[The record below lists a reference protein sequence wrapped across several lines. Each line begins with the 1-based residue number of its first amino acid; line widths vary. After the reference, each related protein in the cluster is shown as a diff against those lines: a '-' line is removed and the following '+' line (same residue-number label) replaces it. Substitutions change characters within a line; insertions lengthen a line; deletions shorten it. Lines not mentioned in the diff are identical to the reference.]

1 MTSLKRALVRLTF
14 DISSGAVGSE
24 LGLLQTPVHHE
35 MNDFCCH
42 PRAWW
47 VMTRS
52 TKNTETSW
60 LGLLQPV
67 EDQLQLTDGPP
78 LLSSDHDTREP
89 QQSTHTE
96 FTDHK
101 YKQIL
106 NFFIFYFSQI
116 SVKLSLNWENA
127 AAPRQTIDTLW
138 CWTHNKSCKIP
149 KILFWLQR
157 NKMATAVRTNAVVHK
172 PTSGVTTTNRRN
184 SSSCEFMLLTVS
196 PLHAN

>member
-1 MTSLKRALVRLTF
+1 MGHDPLHKEYWDLLTRTPSACGGPAAADRRPSPSLIRPWHKRTSTVNTHRVQRSQ
-14 DISSGAVGSE
+14 I
-24 LGLLQTPVHHE
+24 QT
-35 MNDFCCH
+35 DF
-42 PRAWW
+42 
-47 VMTRS
+47 
-52 TKNTETSW
+52 K
-60 LGLLQPV
+60 L
-67 EDQLQLTDGPP
+67 
-78 LLSSDHDTREP
+78 
-89 QQSTHTE
+89 
-96 FTDHK
+96 
-101 YKQIL
+101 
-106 NFFIFYFSQI
+106 FYYFFSQI